1 MELAG
6 FEKFTD
12 HGKSFHPKISIRKR
26 GQIGFNSG
34 AINRCHLDSVDYAVL
49 YYNKVRKQIA
59 FQFTNDEK
67 EEGALK
73 IQKRPSNY
81 FFSGKSFL
89 DFYSIEYGETVAFE
103 IDWDENNNV
112 AVIDVSQLVKD

>member
-1 MELAG
+1 MELEG
-6 FEKFTD
+6 FEKFTG

-49 YYNKVRKQIA
+49 YYNKVKKQIA
-59 FQFTNDEK
+59 FQFTNNEK
-67 EEGALK
+67 DEGAIK

-89 DFYSIEYGETVAFE
+89 DYYSIDYGETVAFE
-103 IDWDENNNV
+103 IEWDETQKV
-112 AVIDVSQLVKD
+112 ALIDVSKLVND